1 MMHFLIKNRIFF
13 FFQALVIPA
22 FETQRYRLEFP
33 TTKADLLTKLD
44 KEEIFT
50 FRYLDYYVGLIIKV

>member
-1 MMHFLIKNRIFF
+1 MMLFLIKDRIFFF

-50 FRYLDYYVGLIIKV
+50 FRYLDYMLA

>member
-1 MMHFLIKNRIFF
+1 MHFLIKDRIF

-50 FRYLDYYVGLIIKV
+50 FRYLDYMLA